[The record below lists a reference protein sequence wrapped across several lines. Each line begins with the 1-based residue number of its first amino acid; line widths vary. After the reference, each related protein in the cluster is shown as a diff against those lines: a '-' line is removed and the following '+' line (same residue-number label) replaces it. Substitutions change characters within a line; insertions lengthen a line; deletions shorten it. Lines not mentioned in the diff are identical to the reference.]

1 MGSCPWL
8 PSNNI
13 SLYIFKHFSPT
24 VSILLL
30 KLLIFKWSMM
40 FLFICSQECIFKKL
54 SDNTALRVFWTG
66 ALRIQNCDTCC
77 ARWYFTF
84 NGAECSAPAAIDG
97 VVYMHYGRGSRLKDL
112 HRVRHIEGVCEK
124 IHKGTVRVGFWVGKC
139 GSYKSVDANTGWNSV
154 SRIHVEEIPPPQA

>member
-1 MGSCPWL
+1 
-8 PSNNI
+8 
-13 SLYIFKHFSPT
+13 
-24 VSILLL
+24 
-30 KLLIFKWSMM
+30 MM
-40 FLFICSQECIFKKL
+40 FLFISSQECIFKKL

-66 ALRIQNCDTCC
+66 ALRIHNCDTCC

-124 IHKGTVRVGFWVGKC
+124 IHKGRVRVGFWVGKC
-139 GSYKSVDANTGWNSV
+139 GIYTSADANTGWNSV